1 MPTYETSEDFLRDW
15 RRLTP
20 AQRQL
25 FQTAVR
31 KFVEDLKA
39 KRPPRHGLGVKSF
52 LGQEGVFEFRWAANG
67 RALFTY
73 GTSPHPGDVH
83 IIWLR
88 IWNARH
94 LFPEPPG
101 AGHARNGR
109 PAHILASL
117 EALAAMLSRIAS
129 ERPAR

>member
-39 KRPPRHGLGVKSF
+39 KRPQRHGLGVKSF

-88 IWNARH
+88 IGTHDIYSQNH
-94 LFPEPPG
+94 
-101 AGHARNGR
+101 
-109 PAHILASL
+109 
-117 EALAAMLSRIAS
+117 
-129 ERPAR
+129 